1 VAELTFCK
9 KKVHSYI
16 VIFMKYFI
24 PSPKQGSESKSK
36 TISRRAFVLTS
47 FKFIF
52 FVAIV
57 SRLFYLQV
65 VKKDNFIVKSDKN
78 RFRKWKLTPSR
89 GSILDKNDNI
99 IADNFQVFKIA
110 IIPKEIKS
118 LNFFFS
124 SLSKVISL
132 SVSEIAFYKKKYSLH
147 NKNLPFVFDKN
158 LSWSEFSKLN
168 YSIQNLE
175 GAQPFVSY
183 ERTYIYP
190 YEFSHILG
198 YVGTPNKKDLNSLD
212 LLYQDV
218 PNLKIGKI
226 GLEKNTNQNLL
237 GIPGFATYE
246 VDAYGR
252 RVKQIIKENSIDGA
266 TIRTTIDK
274 DIQIFAYEQ
283 LKNNAGSIVVMDMY
297 GNVLCCVS
305 SPSYNPNKFTYGMS
319 RKEYKLLLEDEKK
332 PLINRTLTATY
343 SPASTFKMI
352 VALSALENKVITKNF
367 RHTCKGKVEL
377 YDQKYH
383 CWKDRGHGRIN
394 LSSAIK
400 ESCDIY
406 FYEVARLLGIDRL
419 QKTAF
424 RFGFGNYVFQN
435 FFEEKKGL
443 IPSTLWKQETLGKP
457 WYLGETIISGIGQ
470 GYVRTTNA
478 QLCKMI
484 TQLANGGHQIK
495 PTFLKKNNLILG
507 KKIIEDDKHLE
518 LLLDSLFE
526 ATNKLGGTSY
536 SSRIA
541 GKMNFAGKTGTAQ
554 VRRISDSQRKRN
566 LKNKDLPWKFR
577 DHSLFVGYGPTTNPK
592 YGISV
597 IIDHGGS
604 GSAVAA
610 PIARNVMKKIFD
622 QEKKISNV

>member
-1 VAELTFCK
+1 
-9 KKVHSYI
+9 
-16 VIFMKYFI
+16 MKYFI
-24 PSPKQGSESKSK
+24 PSPQKGSESKSK

-52 FVAIV
+52 FATIV
-57 SRLFYLQV
+57 SRLFYLQIL
-65 VKKDNFIVKSDKN
+65 KRNDFIIKSDKN
-78 RFRKWKLTPSR
+78 RFRKWKLAPFR
-89 GSILDKNDNI
+89 GPILDKNDNI
-99 IADNFQVFKIA
+99 IADNFQIFKIA

-118 LNFFFS
+118 LDFIIS
-124 SLSKVISL
+124 SLSKIIPFSD
-132 SVSEIAFYKKKYSLH
+132 SEITFYKNKYYQH
-147 NKNLPFVFDKN
+147 NKNLAFVLDKN
-158 LSWSEFSKLN
+158 LNWSEFSKLN
-168 YSIQNLE
+168 YSIQNLK
-175 GAQPFVSY
+175 GAQPFLSF
-183 ERTYIYP
+183 ERTYLYP

-198 YVGTPNKKDLNSLD
+198 YVSAPNKKDLNSLGI
-212 LLYQDV
+212 LYEGI
-218 PNLKIGKI
+218 PNLKVGKI
-226 GLEKNTNQNLL
+226 GLEKKINQNII
-237 GIPGFATYE
+237 GVPGSATYE
-246 VDAYGR
+246 VNSYGR
-252 RVKQIIKENSIDGA
+252 RVKRIIKEDSIDGT
-266 TIRTTIDK
+266 TIKTTIDK

-283 LKNNAGSIVVMDMY
+283 LKNYAGSIIVMDMY

-305 SPSYNPNKFTYGMS
+305 SPSYDPNKFTHGMS
-319 RKEYKLLLEDEKK
+319 HEEYKLLSKDEKK
-332 PLINRTLTATY
+332 PLINKVLTATY
-343 SPASTFKMI
+343 PPASTFKMI

-367 RHTCKGKVEL
+367 RHTCKGDVEL

-424 RFGFGNYVFQN
+424 RFGLGNYVFQN

-443 IPSTLWKQETLGKP
+443 IPSTSWKQETLGKP
-457 WYLGETIISGIGQ
+457 WYLGETMISGIGQ
-470 GYVRTTNA
+470 GFLKTTNA

-484 TQLANGGHQIK
+484 TQLANGGHQIE
-495 PTFLKKNNLILG
+495 PTFLKINNLTLG
-507 KKIIEDDKHLE
+507 KKIIKDDKHRE
-518 LLLDSLFE
+518 LLLRSLFD
-526 ATNKLGGTSY
+526 ATNQPGGTSY
-536 SSRIA
+536 SSRIS
-541 GKMNFAGKTGTAQ
+541 GKMKFAGKTGTAQ
-554 VRRISDSQRKRN
+554 VRRISESQRERD
-566 LKNKDLPWKFR
+566 LKNRDLPWKFR

>member
-1 VAELTFCK
+1 
-9 KKVHSYI
+9 
-16 VIFMKYFI
+16 MKYFT
-24 PSPKQGSESKSK
+24 PSPKKGSESKSK
-36 TISRRAFVLTS
+36 NISRRAFFLTS
-47 FKFIF
+47 FKLIF
-52 FVAIV
+52 FAAIV

-65 VKKDNFIVKSDKN
+65 IKKEAFIIKADKN
-78 RFRKWKLTPSR
+78 RFRKWKLTPFR

-99 IADNFQVFKIA
+99 IVDNFQVFKIG
-110 IIPKEIKS
+110 IIPKETKS
-118 LNFFFS
+118 FEFFLL
-124 SLSKVISL
+124 SLSKILPLSDSEVIL
-132 SVSEIAFYKKKYSLH
+132 YKKKYIRH
-147 NKNLPFVFDKN
+147 NKDLPFVLDKN
-158 LSWSEFSKLN
+158 LNWSEFSKLN

-183 ERTYIYP
+183 ERTYLYP

-198 YVGTPNKKDLNSLD
+198 YVSVPDKKDLNSLSA
-212 LLYQDV
+212 LYEGV
-218 PNLKIGKI
+218 PNLKVGKI
-226 GLEKNTNQNLL
+226 GLEKNINRNLL
-237 GIPGFATYE
+237 GIPGSATYE
-246 VDAYGR
+246 VDVYGR
-252 RVKQIIKENSIDGA
+252 RVKQVVKEDSIDGT

-305 SPSYNPNKFTYGMS
+305 SPSYDPNKFTYGMS
-319 RKEYKLLLEDEKK
+319 HEEYKLLSEDEKK
-332 PLINRTLTATY
+332 PLINKALSATY
-343 SPASTFKMI
+343 PPASTFKMI

-424 RFGFGNYVFQN
+424 RFGLGNYVFQN

-443 IPSTLWKQETLGKP
+443 IPSTSWKKDTLGKS
-457 WYLGETIISGIGQ
+457 WYLGETMISGIGQ
-470 GYVRTTNA
+470 GFLRTSNA

-484 TQLANGGHQIK
+484 VQFANGGYEIK
-495 PTFLKKNNLILG
+495 PTFLKANNPILE
-507 KKIIEDDKHLE
+507 KKIIENDKHLE
-518 LLLDSLFE
+518 ILLTSLFD
-526 ATNKLGGTSY
+526 ATNQPGGTSY
-536 SSRIA
+536 RSRIV
-541 GKMNFAGKTGTAQ
+541 GKMKFAGKTGTAQ
-554 VRRISDSQRKRN
+554 VRNISDSQREKK
-566 LKNKDLPWKFR
+566 LKNRDLPWKFR

-622 QEKKISNV
+622 QEKKANNV

>member
-1 VAELTFCK
+1 
-9 KKVHSYI
+9 
-16 VIFMKYFI
+16 MKYFI
-24 PSPKQGSESKSK
+24 PSPKKGSESKSK

-52 FVAIV
+52 FATIV

-65 VKKDNFIVKSDKN
+65 IKKDNFIVKSDKN
-78 RFRKWKLTPSR
+78 RFRKWKLTPFR

-118 LNFFFS
+118 LDFFLS
-124 SLSKVISL
+124 SLSKIVPL
-132 SVSEIAFYKKKYSLH
+132 SDSEIRFYKKKYYQH
-147 NKNLPFVFDKN
+147 NKNLPFVLNKI
-158 LSWSEFSKLN
+158 LKWSEFSKLN
-168 YSIQNLE
+168 YVIHNFE

-183 ERTYIYP
+183 ERTYLYP

-198 YVGTPNKKDLNSLD
+198 YVSIPNKKDLNSLGV
-212 LLYQDV
+212 LYQGV
-218 PNLKIGKI
+218 PNLKVGKI
-226 GLEKNTNQNLL
+226 GLEKKINQNIS
-237 GIPGFATYE
+237 GVPGSATYE
-246 VDAYGR
+246 VDVYGR
-252 RVKQIIKENSIDGA
+252 RVKQVEKEDSIDGT
-266 TIRTTIDK
+266 TIKTTIDK

-283 LKNNAGSIVVMDMY
+283 LKNYAGSIVVMDMH

-305 SPSYNPNKFTYGMS
+305 SPSYDPNKFTYGMS
-319 RKEYKLLLEDEKK
+319 HEKYKLLLEDEKK
-332 PLINRTLTATY
+332 PLINKALTATY
-343 SPASTFKMI
+343 PPASTFKMI

-367 RHTCKGKVEL
+367 RHTCKGNVEL

-424 RFGFGNYVFQN
+424 RFGLGNYVFQN
-435 FFEEKKGL
+435 FFEEKKGFV
-443 IPSTLWKQETLGKP
+443 PSTSWKQETLGKP
-457 WYLGETIISGIGQ
+457 WYLGETMISGIGQ
-470 GYVRTTNA
+470 GFLRTTNA

-484 TQLANGGHQIK
+484 TQIANGGHQIE
-495 PTFLKKNNLILG
+495 PTFLKVNNLTLR
-507 KKIIEDDKHLE
+507 KKIIEDDKHRE
-518 LLLDSLFE
+518 FLLRSLFD
-526 ATNKLGGTSY
+526 ATNQPGGTSY
-536 SSRIA
+536 SSRIT

-554 VRRISDSQRKRN
+554 VRKISESQRKRN

-622 QEKKISNV
+622 QEKK

>member
-1 VAELTFCK
+1 
-9 KKVHSYI
+9 
-16 VIFMKYFI
+16 MKYFI
-24 PSPKQGSESKSK
+24 PSPKKGSESKSK

-47 FKFIF
+47 FKFVF
-52 FVAIV
+52 FAAIV
-57 SRLFYLQV
+57 SRLFYLQI
-65 VKKDNFIVKSDKN
+65 VKREEFIVKADKN
-78 RFRKWKLTPSR
+78 RFRQWKLTPSR

-118 LNFFFS
+118 LDFFLTF
-124 SLSKVISL
+124 LSKIITL
-132 SVSEIAFYKKKYSLH
+132 SSSEITFYKKKYSQH
-147 NKNLPFVFDKN
+147 NKNLPFVLDKN
-158 LSWSEFSKLN
+158 LNWSEFSKLN

-183 ERTYIYP
+183 ERTYVYP

-198 YVGTPNKKDLNSLD
+198 YVSIPNKKDLNSLD
-212 LLYQDV
+212 TLYQGV
-218 PNLKIGKI
+218 PNLKVGKI
-226 GLEKNTNQNLL
+226 GLEKNINKNLL
-237 GIPGFATYE
+237 GRPGSATYE

-252 RVKQIIKENSIDGA
+252 RVKQVLKEDSIDGA

-274 DIQIFAYEQ
+274 DIQLFAYEQ
-283 LKNNAGSIVVMDMY
+283 LNNMAGSIVVMDMY

-305 SPSYNPNKFTYGMS
+305 SPSYDPNKFTYGMS
-319 RKEYKLLLEDEKK
+319 HKEYKSLSEDKKK
-332 PLINRTLTATY
+332 PLINKTLTATY
-343 SPASTFKMI
+343 PPASTFKMI

-367 RHTCKGKVEL
+367 RHTCKGEVEL

-383 CWKDRGHGRIN
+383 CWKDKGHGRIN
-394 LSSAIK
+394 LSRAIK

-424 RFGFGNYVFQN
+424 RFGLGKYVFQN
-435 FFEEKKGL
+435 FFEENKGL
-443 IPSTLWKQETLGKP
+443 VPSTLWKQETLGKP
-457 WYLGETIISGIGQ
+457 WYLGETMISGIGQ
-470 GYVRTTNA
+470 GFIKSTNA

-484 TQLANGGHQIK
+484 VQLANGGYEIK
-495 PTFLKKNNLILG
+495 PTFLKTTKFILG
-507 KKIIEDDKHLE
+507 KKIIENDDHLK
-518 LLLDSLFE
+518 LLLSSLFN
-526 ATNKLGGTSY
+526 ATNKPGGTSY
-536 SSRIA
+536 GSRIF
-541 GKMNFAGKTGTAQ
+541 GKMKFAGKTGTAQ
-554 VRRISDSQRKRN
+554 VRAISESQRKKD

-604 GSAVAA
+604 GSSVAA

-622 QEKKISNV
+622 QEKKTSNV

>member
-1 VAELTFCK
+1 
-9 KKVHSYI
+9 
-16 VIFMKYFI
+16 MKYFI
-24 PSPKQGSESKSK
+24 PSPKKGSESKSK

-52 FVAIV
+52 FATIV

-65 VKKDNFIVKSDKN
+65 IKRDDFIVKSDKN

-118 LNFFFS
+118 LEFFLS
-124 SLSKVISL
+124 SLSKIVPL
-132 SVSEIAFYKKKYSLH
+132 SDSEIIFYKKKYYQH
-147 NKNLPFVFDKN
+147 NKNFPFVLDKI
-158 LSWSEFSKLN
+158 LKWSEFSKLN
-168 YSIQNLE
+168 YSIQNFE
-175 GAQPFVSY
+175 GVQPFVSY
-183 ERTYIYP
+183 ERTYLYP

-198 YVGTPNKKDLNSLD
+198 YVGIPNKKDLNSLGVP
-212 LLYQDV
+212 YQGV
-218 PNLKIGKI
+218 PNLKVGKI
-226 GLEKNTNQNLL
+226 GLEKKINQNIL
-237 GIPGFATYE
+237 GVPGSATYE

-252 RVKQIIKENSIDGA
+252 RVKQVIKEDSIDGT
-266 TIRTTIDK
+266 TIKTTIDK

-283 LKNNAGSIVVMDMY
+283 LKNYAGSIVVMDMY

-305 SPSYNPNKFTYGMS
+305 SPSYDPNKFTYGMS
-319 RKEYKLLLEDEKK
+319 HEKYKLLLEDEKK
-332 PLINRTLTATY
+332 PLINKALTATY
-343 SPASTFKMI
+343 PPASAFKMI

-367 RHTCKGKVEL
+367 RHTCKGDVEL

-394 LSSAIK
+394 LSRAIK

-424 RFGFGNYVFQN
+424 RFGLGNYVFQN

-443 IPSTLWKQETLGKP
+443 VPSTSWKQETLGKP
-457 WYLGETIISGIGQ
+457 WYLGETMISGIGQ
-470 GYVRTTNA
+470 GFLRTTNA

-484 TQLANGGHQIK
+484 TQIANGGHQIEA
-495 PTFLKKNNLILG
+495 TFLKVNNLTLG
-507 KKIIEDDKHLE
+507 KKIIKDDKHRE
-518 LLLDSLFE
+518 LLLRSLFD
-526 ATNKLGGTSY
+526 ATNQPGGTSY

-554 VRRISDSQRKRN
+554 VRRISESQRKKD

-577 DHSLFVGYGPTTNPK
+577 DHSLFVGYGPTINPK